1 MACHMRLFFLCFLNG
16 NGVFPFLGAP
26 ADYFNLFLA
35 LDSVFYAILSLGF
48 EFWCHFQHWLEFL
61 QAILSTG
68 FAFWRHFEHRVRV
81 FLEFFT
87 ISVTGFEFLCNS
99 DQMVRIL
106 GAPGQDIFRQFEQRV
121 RVLGTPGHAGG
132 NSGEPPCVGVLAR
145 FLLKTSFF
153 ACFLTVR
160 LAGCWA
166 GRG

>member
-1 MACHMRLFFLCFLNG
+1 MFFVLVDG
-16 NGVFPFLGAP
+16 NDAFPFLGDP
-26 ADYFNLFLA
+26 ADYFELFLA
-35 LDSVFYAILSLGF
+35 LDSIFGVILSLGF
-48 EFWCHFQHWLEFL
+48 EFWCHFQHWLKFL

-132 NSGEPPCVGVLAR
+132 NSGEPPALV
-145 FLLKTSFF
+145 F
-153 ACFLTVR
+153 
-160 LAGCWA
+160 
-166 GRG
+166 